1 MNNLLVNSPT
11 GKQELIEVSDS
22 GGYFDAARVIWDE
35 RIDGAMPVITLGGM
49 VRTGD
54 ALVFNQIRMDEHIAA
69 SKPPVPVQVTMR
81 QARLALLGAGLL
93 ASVNTAI
100 AGLSEP
106 AKSAALIDWE
116 YSAVVQRDS
125 GLVPVMSAALGM
137 TAAQIDALFVTA
149 ATL

>member
-1 MNNLLVNSPT
+1 MNKLLVNAPT

-22 GGYFDAARVIWDE
+22 GGYFDATRVLWDE
-35 RIDGAMPVITLGGM
+35 HIDGLIPVITLGGM
-49 VRTGD
+49 TRDGGLLTYSQ
-54 ALVFNQIRMDEHIAA
+54 ARMDEHIAA
-69 SKPPVPVQVTMR
+69 SKPPVPQQVTMR

-93 ASVNTAI
+93 ASVNAAI
-100 AGLSEP
+100 AVLPEP

-125 GLVPVMSAALGM
+125 GLVPAMGTALGM
-137 TAAQIDALFVTA
+137 TVAQIDALFVTA

>member
-1 MNNLLVNSPT
+1 MNKLLINTPT
-11 GKQELIEVSDS
+11 GRQEIIEVSDG
-22 GGYFDAARVIWDE
+22 GGYFDATRVIWDE
-35 RIDGAMPVITLGGM
+35 RTDGAMPAITLGGM
-49 VRTGD
+49 VRAGGLLTYSQ
-54 ALVFNQIRMDEHIAA
+54 ARMDEHIAA
-69 SKPPVPVQVTMR
+69 SKPPIPAQVTMR

-100 AGLSEP
+100 AGLTEP

-125 GLVPVMSAALGM
+125 GLVPAMGAALGM